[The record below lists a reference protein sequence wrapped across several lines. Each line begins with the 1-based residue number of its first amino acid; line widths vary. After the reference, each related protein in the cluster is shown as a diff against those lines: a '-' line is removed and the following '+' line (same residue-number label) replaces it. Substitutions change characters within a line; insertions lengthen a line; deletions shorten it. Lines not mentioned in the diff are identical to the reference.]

1 MPKGSGNS
9 RRQAPAE
16 TPEAREQQLINLAM
30 NAAEEKLRNGT
41 ASNSIIVHFLKLGTA
56 KAELEKAKLQADVEL
71 AEAKTE
77 GIRQQARIEEVYSK
91 AIEGMKTYQGNTFQE
106 EYYDDEDDS

>member
-1 MPKGSGNS
+1 MPKASGKP
-9 RRQAPAE
+9 RKQAPAE

-77 GIRQQARIEEVYSK
+77 GIKQQAKVEELYAK
-91 AIEGMKTYQGNTFQE
+91 AIDAMKSYQGNTFEE
-106 EYYDDEDDS
+106 EYYDDDDE